1 MTYKELAQAIL
12 NLPPQEL
19 NKEVVVFDYNEKVN
33 PSADAF
39 AAIRLEPWD
48 LDKPQDYMIVFDS
61 NGRYYDLA

>member
-1 MTYKELAQAIL
+1 M
-12 NLPPQEL
+12 
-19 NKEVVVFDYNEKVN
+19 FDYNEKVN